1 MYSFVL
7 PFCRGFLRT
16 MEQWKVGGV
25 PFVVGWKAE
34 MSGVEIR
41 KRANEGREWRGN
53 KRKQKKTKIARFH
66 FLSNENLFLPFS
78 FHPGVFLIL
87 CKGGRVAFE
96 FQVCCNTYFVGYRG
110 KVLFLL

>member
-1 MYSFVL
+1 ML
-7 PFCRGFLRT
+7 PFCKGFLRT

-53 KRKQKKTKIARFH
+53 KRKQKKKIARFH